1 MTEEI
6 VVWMVLVM
14 TVVHTNYREGVVSEI
29 ELYFRW
35 IRHGRNYISFYFSQ
49 LETTKSCDLCSLS

>member
-1 MTEEI
+1 

-14 TVVHTNYREGVVSEI
+14 TVVHTNYSLVSEI

-35 IRHGRNYISFYFSQ
+35 IRHGRNYISFYFI
-49 LETTKSCDLCSLS
+49 